1 MKTTSQLIAAAIL
14 ATLAVG
20 FSTVARANPAYPYF
34 GNNDQKGEKLIFVTG
49 SLIPQRVKIKPI
61 GTATTSPMRTYDRN
75 EIDSL
80 GRIVH
85 QSSNRVRESAF
96 IIGCDVK
103 CGVTR

>member
-1 MKTTSQLIAAAIL
+1 MKTSKLIAAAIL

-20 FSTVARANPAYPYF
+20 FSTVARASSPYPYF

-49 SLIPQRVKIKPI
+49 SLIPLRVKLKPI

-80 GRIVH
+80 GRFTTEGILATDPAL
-85 QSSNRVRESAF
+85 RVFGPGSVRVS
-96 IIGCDVK
+96 GP
-103 CGVTR
+103 

>member
-1 MKTTSQLIAAAIL
+1 MKMSKLIAAAVL

-20 FSTVARANPAYPYF
+20 FSTVARANPPYPYS
-34 GNNDQKGEKLIFVTG
+34 GNNNQKGEKLIFVTG

-80 GRIVH
+80 GRFTTRDILATD
-85 QSSNRVRESAF
+85 SALRVFGPGPLRVS
-96 IIGCDVK
+96 GP
-103 CGVTR
+103 

>member
-1 MKTTSQLIAAAIL
+1 MKTSKLITAAVL

-20 FSTVARANPAYPYF
+20 YSTVARASSPYPYS

-80 GRIVH
+80 GRFTTRDILATDPAL
-85 QSSNRVRESAF
+85 RVSGSVGGGF
-96 IIGCDVK
+96 SH
-103 CGVTR
+103 

>member
-1 MKTTSQLIAAAIL
+1 MKTSKLITAAVL

-20 FSTVARANPAYPYF
+20 FSTVARASSPYPYS

-49 SLIPQRVKIKPI
+49 SLIPLRVKIKPI

-80 GRIVH
+80 GRFTTRDILATDPAL
-85 QSSNRVRESAF
+85 RVSGSVGGGF
-96 IIGCDVK
+96 SH
-103 CGVTR
+103 

>member
-20 FSTVARANPAYPYF
+20 FSTVARANSAYPYF
-34 GNNDQKGEKLIFVTG
+34 GNNDQKGKNLVFVTG

-61 GTATTSPMRTYDRN
+61 GTATTSPLRTYDRN

-80 GRIVH
+80 GGRATTAGILATDPAI
-85 QSSNRVRESAF
+85 RVSTPFRVS
-96 IIGCDVK
+96 GP
-103 CGVTR
+103 